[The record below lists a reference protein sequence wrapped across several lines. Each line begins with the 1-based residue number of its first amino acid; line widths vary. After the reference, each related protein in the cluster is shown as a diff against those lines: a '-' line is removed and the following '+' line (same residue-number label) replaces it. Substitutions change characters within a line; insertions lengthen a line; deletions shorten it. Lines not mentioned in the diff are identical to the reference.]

1 MENANAEKISSLTNH
16 LVQQAND
23 LTNEINHLMTL
34 AAQKK
39 LQLEQMKIENIKESN
54 NILDNQLN
62 PSKKIKK
69 KDLLYYNYLSYFYT
83 SDNEF
88 GNDVIKYFL
97 KDKIDCKYEYKRV
110 LSENILEISLKNNE
124 KVTFNITTE
133 KLPNNVF
140 NIHLIKVLDK

>member
-1 MENANAEKISSLTNH
+1 MENANAENISSLTNH
-16 LVQQAND
+16 LVKQAND
-23 LTNEINHLMTL
+23 LNNEINDLMNL

-88 GNDVIKYFL
+88 GNNVVKFFL
-97 KDKIDCKYEYKRV
+97 KDKIDCKYEYKRI
-110 LSENILEISLKNNE
+110 LSKNILEISLKNNV

-140 NIHLIKVLDK
+140 NIHLMKVLDK

>member
-1 MENANAEKISSLTNH
+1 
-16 LVQQAND
+16 
-23 LTNEINHLMTL
+23 MTL